1 MAKFLDTTTRRD
13 SRPASISL
21 LRRLMVVL
29 GRRRPSGISHLSD
42 AMLRDIG
49 LSGRTRSE
57 LRKIE
62 RFRRPQP

>member
-1 MAKFLDTTTRRD
+1 MAKFLDTTTRRE
-13 SRPASISL
+13 SAPASFSL
-21 LRRLMVVL
+21 LRRLWGL
-29 GRRRPSGISHLSD
+29 LRRRRTSGVSHLSD

-62 RFRRPQP
+62 RYRRP